1 MVLQPIQVGE
11 VLCVLQSVLSN
22 QTGVEDVTLRTYQRH
37 DPWLERSLNETCT
50 IIAVTVHKFVRNMVE
65 GETSLK
71 GAVHQGSQENKALIT
86 IVQIGYS
93 VYNYDNE

>member
-1 MVLQPIQVGE
+1 
-11 VLCVLQSVLSN
+11 
-22 QTGVEDVTLRTYQRH
+22 
-37 DPWLERSLNETCT
+37 
-50 IIAVTVHKFVRNMVE
+50 MVE